1 MDSNQ
6 LTFTDIINSLL
17 PFSSSSNSPSSSSDL
32 SGGVATNAI
41 AELIRKRRNRL
52 ENEKKAKGD
61 FENSEDEN
69 YSPPKLIKVE
79 ESSTPT
85 TNDNDSFLTDTDSLN
100 AFSDSSTL
108 SLLSNLFSPWSQSSS
123 DSSLTSPPSLSSLNP
138 NGETPSFSCNPSS
151 SAIII
156 PQKKSIGD
164 EFAVVCGR
172 LSLLNSQKYTITI
185 GEMARRIF
193 GKEEFGYSLL
203 GGILRR
209 AKTPNATNQLKAE
222 LEAVGIQVERGRRRS
237 TKLTLFGGLLE
248 GEAVQLGK
256 DYDSI
261 ISTSFPSQII
271 AKYLTEAAKEE
282 ERLEKIEKLK
292 AARSFVNEFLAI
304 LNQDASPIL
313 DLYPLP
319 TLPAEIQ
326 APLTNFSILTHGFGI
341 LAVKSTMEMYGQTL
355 DAQILALS

>member
-6 LTFTDIINSLL
+6 ITFTDIINSLL
-17 PFSSSSNSPSSSSDL
+17 PISSSSINSPSSSSDK
-32 SGGVATNAI
+32 SGVATNAI

-69 YSPPKLIKVE
+69 CSPLKLIKVE

-85 TNDNDSFLTDTDSLN
+85 TNTDTDSLN

-108 SLLSNLFSPWSQSSS
+108 SLLTNLFSPWSQSSS
-123 DSSLTSPPSLSSLNP
+123 DSSSTSPPSLLSFNP
-138 NGETPSFSCNPSS
+138 NGENPSFTYTPSS
-151 SAIII
+151 STSSSINI

-172 LSLLNSQKYTITI
+172 LSLLSSQKYVITI

-237 TKLTLFGGLLE
+237 NKLTLFGGLLE

-256 DYDSI
+256 DFDSI
-261 ISTSFPSQII
+261 ICKSFPSQII
-271 AKYLTEAAKEE
+271 AQYLTEAAKKEE
-282 ERLEKIEKLK
+282 EKRLEKIEKLK
-292 AARSFVNEFLAI
+292 AARSFVNEFLAV

-319 TLPAEIQ
+319 TLPSEIQ

>member
-1 MDSNQ
+1 
-6 LTFTDIINSLL
+6 
-17 PFSSSSNSPSSSSDL
+17 
-32 SGGVATNAI
+32 
-41 AELIRKRRNRL
+41 
-52 ENEKKAKGD
+52 
-61 FENSEDEN
+61 
-69 YSPPKLIKVE
+69 
-79 ESSTPT
+79 
-85 TNDNDSFLTDTDSLN
+85 
-100 AFSDSSTL
+100 
-108 SLLSNLFSPWSQSSS
+108 
-123 DSSLTSPPSLSSLNP
+123 
-138 NGETPSFSCNPSS
+138 
-151 SAIII
+151 
-156 PQKKSIGD
+156 
-164 EFAVVCGR
+164 
-172 LSLLNSQKYTITI
+172 
-185 GEMARRIF
+185 MARRIF

-256 DYDSI
+256 DFDSI
-261 ISTSFPSQII
+261 ICTSFPSQII

-282 ERLEKIEKLK
+282 ERLGKIEKLE

-326 APLTNFSILTHGFGI
+326 AQLTNFSILTHGFGI
-341 LAVKSTMEMYGQTL
+341 LAIKSTMEMYGQTL